1 MGTLQPALSSDKI
14 QKNTQKSELSLM
26 VDLAGL
32 GGRLQDPMQQSFWTN
47 GDLKAGEKAESK
59 ILARVTIAIWQIWEK
74 AL

>member
-1 MGTLQPALSSDKI
+1 
-14 QKNTQKSELSLM
+14 M

-32 GGRLQDPMQQSFWTN
+32 GGRLQDPMQQSFRTN
-47 GDLKAGEKAESK
+47 GNLKAGEKAESK